1 MKKSPMVKWIKLNF
15 FKSISIKWS
24 QWELFV
30 ELVEI
35 KMQLESTLGKEEVT
49 RQISRQRS
57 HFSESVSEGKG
68 EPQSPNVN
76 LSRYD
81 HSFDY

>member
-1 MKKSPMVKWIKLNF
+1 
-15 FKSISIKWS
+15 
-24 QWELFV
+24 
-30 ELVEI
+30 
-35 KMQLESTLGKEEVT
+35 MQLESTLGKEEVT